1 MTSKKRICL
10 ILIIFTT
17 MFSSVNV
24 YAYDNLMDNIKSGL
38 DGLINSVINRIS
50 DINSHWAK
58 DTIAILFDK
67 GIINGFLDGTF
78 RPDNNITVA
87 EFTKIIATSN
97 GQSIN
102 ADTKGEW
109 YMPYVDAAT
118 NRGIIRSGEFKAS
131 DWDRHITR
139 GEMAR
144 MVSRALPDETHPQ
157 NLQDYIVRIKDF
169 DQIEANMRQDVLF
182 AYYTG
187 IMGGYPDGSF
197 KAGNK
202 ATRAEA
208 STMIERL
215 ITPTKRLKV
224 EEIKKPIN
232 RVVYQDE
239 LGYGYIE
246 GPEDQITDEVYA
258 LAKSLKPLR
267 FEVIADKEMQE
278 RMKWWFGIYYLIEHD
293 IKELWDMDWTFNIMC
308 TSHPDL
314 NIGESYNYNKQKY
327 EITKKLDS
335 HWAMSGTFITYA
347 SHDVDKRIWLPMSFH
362 HFENYGTRE
371 YRSKNK
377 FKEGDII
384 TYKIRS
390 RRPLSNDPLREKT
403 DVYFVYEQII
413 SVKLKDL
420 R

>member
-10 ILIIFTT
+10 ILIVIT

-24 YAYDNLMDNIKSGL
+24 YANSSLFDNIKSGL
-38 DGLINSVINRIS
+38 DGLINSVTNRIS

-78 RPDNNITVA
+78 KPDNNITVA

-102 ADTKGEW
+102 TTTSGEW
-109 YMPYVDAAT
+109 YVPYVEAAT
-118 NRGIIRSGEFKAS
+118 KRGIIRSGEFKAV

-144 MVSRALPDETHPQ
+144 MVSRALTDESHPQ
-157 NLQDYIVRIKDF
+157 NLQDYSVRIKDF
-169 DQIEANMRQDVLF
+169 GQIEANMSEDILF

-187 IMGGYPDGSF
+187 IMGGYPDGTF
-197 KAGNK
+197 RAGAK

-215 ITPTKRLKV
+215 INPSKRLKAD
-224 EEIKKPIN
+224 EIKKPIN

-246 GPEDQITDEVYA
+246 GPEEQITDEVYA

-293 IKELWDMDWTFNIMC
+293 IKELWDMDWTFNIMS
-308 TSHPDL
+308 TSHPEL
-314 NIGESYNYNKQKY
+314 NRSESYNYSTQKY
-327 EITKKLDS
+327 QITERLDT

-347 SHDVDKRIWLPMSFH
+347 SHDIEKRIWLPMDWL
-362 HFENYGTRE
+362 HFERYGTLKYRE
-371 YRSKNK
+371 TYK

-403 DVYFVYEQII
+403 DVYFVYEQEI